1 MSQARSVLAV
11 LAVTASLLRVT
22 LVNRAEPQLS
32 VLSPQQAVLIS
43 QQAATVNLLP
53 RTRSTGA
60 PTQVGLV
67 ALDRMKMVLPVALPV
82 VVGRA
87 AKVL

>member
-1 MSQARSVLAV
+1 MLAV
-11 LAVTASLLRVT
+11 LAVTASLLRVPQ
-22 LVNRAEPQLS
+22 VNPVEPQLS
-32 VLSPQQAVLIS
+32 VLSPQQVVLIS
-43 QQAATVNLLP
+43 QQAATVNHLP
-53 RTRSTGA
+53 RTSSTGA
-60 PTQVGLV
+60 PTQVALV